1 MALTPLDIHNKE
13 FHVKLRGYDQDE
25 VNEFLDQ
32 IIKDYESLLKEN
44 DSLRESLD
52 QNKEKL
58 KYFNDLKDSLN
69 QSIIVAQEAAD
80 KVKANSQREAEI
92 INREAQKQG
101 QDIIDQANEKARN
114 IIDESSKK
122 AKKLAIET
130 DDLRK
135 QARIFRQ
142 KLQVMMESQLEVVK
156 SSEWDEI
163 LKQGKTSSYEEIQ
176 DAIRQDET
184 LDRETA
190 REIKPV
196 QNDEEFNFTPQP
208 DQTTTDNGQAE
219 TVVVFPDSDT
229 TSTATTPVDNNP
241 ASSND
246 DINGNNDNKLN
257 GNNDNKLNGQHF
269 ASDDDMQN

>member
-32 IIKDYESLLKEN
+32 IIKDYEALIKEN
-44 DSLRESLD
+44 DSLRDSLD

-101 QDIIDQANEKARN
+101 QDIIDQANEKARS
-114 IIDESSKK
+114 IIDEASKK

-156 SSEWDEI
+156 GSEWDEI

-176 DAIRQDET
+176 DAIRHDET
-184 LDRETA
+184 LDKESA
-190 REIKPV
+190 QEIAPI
-196 QNDEEFNFTPQP
+196 QDDEEFDFQP
-208 DQTTTDNGQAE
+208 VDPNPESVLNDDDSDQTE
-219 TVVVFPDSDT
+219 TVVVFPDTKDSSAST
-229 TSTATTPVDNNP
+229 TSTTSTDDLNSDDQDTDNQYFTNDNN
-241 ASSND
+241 
-246 DINGNNDNKLN
+246 LN
-257 GNNDNKLNGQHF
+257 
-269 ASDDDMQN
+269 

>member
-25 VNEFLDQ
+25 VNDFLDQ
-32 IIKDYESLLKEN
+32 VIKDYEQALKEN
-44 DSLRESLD
+44 ERLTDSLK
-52 QNKEKL
+52 QNQEKL

-101 QDIIDQANEKARN
+101 QDIIDQANEKARH
-114 IIDESSKK
+114 ILDEASKK
-122 AKKLAIET
+122 AKKLAVET

-156 SSEWDEI
+156 GSEWDEI
-163 LKQGKTSSYEEIQ
+163 LKQGDTSSFEEIQ
-176 DAIRQDET
+176 EAIRKDES
-184 LDRETA
+184 LDKDGSSE
-190 REIKPV
+190 V
-196 QNDEEFNFTPQP
+196 QSVADDISFSSGDSQTDTENDN
-208 DQTTTDNGQAE
+208 E
-219 TVVVFPDSDT
+219 TVVVYPD
-229 TSTATTPVDNNP
+229 
-241 ASSND
+241 
-246 DINGNNDNKLN
+246 
-257 GNNDNKLNGQHF
+257 
-269 ASDDDMQN
+269 ASDDTDDNEFADNVYINN

>member
-25 VNEFLDQ
+25 VNDFLDQ
-32 IIKDYESLLKEN
+32 VIKDYEQALKEN
-44 DSLRESLD
+44 ERLTDSLK
-52 QNKEKL
+52 QNQEKL

-101 QDIIDQANEKARN
+101 QDIIDQANEKARH
-114 IIDESSKK
+114 ILDEASKK
-122 AKKLAIET
+122 AKKLAVET

-156 SSEWDEI
+156 GSEWDEI
-163 LKQGKTSSYEEIQ
+163 LKQGDTSSFEEIQ
-176 DAIRQDET
+176 EAIRKDES
-184 LDRETA
+184 LDKDGSSE
-190 REIKPV
+190 V
-196 QNDEEFNFTPQP
+196 QSVADDISFSNGDS
-208 DQTTTDNGQAE
+208 QTDTENNNE
-219 TVVVFPDSDT
+219 TVVVFPD
-229 TSTATTPVDNNP
+229 
-241 ASSND
+241 
-246 DINGNNDNKLN
+246 
-257 GNNDNKLNGQHF
+257 
-269 ASDDDMQN
+269 ASDDTDDNEFADNVYINN

>member
-25 VNEFLDQ
+25 VNDFLDQ
-32 IIKDYESLLKEN
+32 VIKDYEQALKEN
-44 DSLRESLD
+44 ERLTDSLK
-52 QNKEKL
+52 QNQEKL

-101 QDIIDQANEKARN
+101 QDIIDQANETARH
-114 IIDESSKK
+114 ILDEASKK
-122 AKKLAIET
+122 AKKLAVET

-156 SSEWDEI
+156 GSEWDEI
-163 LKQGKTSSYEEIQ
+163 LKQGDTSSFEEIQ
-176 DAIRQDET
+176 EAIRKDES
-184 LDRETA
+184 LDKDGSSE
-190 REIKPV
+190 V
-196 QNDEEFNFTPQP
+196 QSVADDISFSNGDSQTDTENDN
-208 DQTTTDNGQAE
+208 E
-219 TVVVFPDSDT
+219 TVVVFPD
-229 TSTATTPVDNNP
+229 
-241 ASSND
+241 
-246 DINGNNDNKLN
+246 
-257 GNNDNKLNGQHF
+257 
-269 ASDDDMQN
+269 ASDDTDDNEFADNVYINN

>member
-25 VNEFLDQ
+25 VNDFLDQ
-32 IIKDYESLLKEN
+32 VIKDYEQALKEN
-44 DSLRESLD
+44 ERLTDSLK
-52 QNKEKL
+52 QNQEKL

-101 QDIIDQANEKARN
+101 QDIIDQANEKARH
-114 IIDESSKK
+114 ILDEASKK
-122 AKKLAIET
+122 AKKLAVET

-156 SSEWDEI
+156 GSEWDEI
-163 LKQGKTSSYEEIQ
+163 LKQGDTSSFEEIQ
-176 DAIRQDET
+176 EAIRKDES
-184 LDRETA
+184 LDKDGSSE
-190 REIKPV
+190 V
-196 QNDEEFNFTPQP
+196 QSVADDISFSNGDSQTDTENDN
-208 DQTTTDNGQAE
+208 E
-219 TVVVFPDSDT
+219 TVVVFPD
-229 TSTATTPVDNNP
+229 
-241 ASSND
+241 
-246 DINGNNDNKLN
+246 
-257 GNNDNKLNGQHF
+257 
-269 ASDDDMQN
+269 ASDDTNDNEFADNVYINN

>member
-25 VNEFLDQ
+25 VNDFLDQ
-32 IIKDYESLLKEN
+32 VIKDYEQALKEN
-44 DSLRESLD
+44 ERLTDSLK
-52 QNKEKL
+52 QNQEKL

-101 QDIIDQANEKARN
+101 QDIIDQANEKARH
-114 IIDESSKK
+114 ILDEASKK
-122 AKKLAIET
+122 AKKLAVET

-156 SSEWDEI
+156 GSEWDEI
-163 LKQGKTSSYEEIQ
+163 LKQGDTSSFEEIQ
-176 DAIRQDET
+176 EAIRKDES
-184 LDRETA
+184 LDKDGSSE
-190 REIKPV
+190 V
-196 QNDEEFNFTPQP
+196 QSFADDISFSNGDSQTDTENDN
-208 DQTTTDNGQAE
+208 E
-219 TVVVFPDSDT
+219 TVVVFPD
-229 TSTATTPVDNNP
+229 
-241 ASSND
+241 
-246 DINGNNDNKLN
+246 
-257 GNNDNKLNGQHF
+257 
-269 ASDDDMQN
+269 ASDDTDDNEFADNVYINN

>member
-25 VNEFLDQ
+25 VNDFLDQ
-32 IIKDYESLLKEN
+32 VIKDYEQALKEN
-44 DSLRESLD
+44 ERLTDSLK
-52 QNKEKL
+52 QNQEKL

-101 QDIIDQANEKARN
+101 QDIIDQANEKARH
-114 IIDESSKK
+114 ILDEASKK
-122 AKKLAIET
+122 AKKLAVET

-156 SSEWDEI
+156 GSEWDEI
-163 LKQGKTSSYEEIQ
+163 LKQGDTSSFEEIQ
-176 DAIRQDET
+176 EAIRKDES
-184 LDRETA
+184 LDKDGSSE
-190 REIKPV
+190 V
-196 QNDEEFNFTPQP
+196 QSVADDISFSNGDSQTDTENDN
-208 DQTTTDNGQAE
+208 E
-219 TVVVFPDSDT
+219 TVVVFPD
-229 TSTATTPVDNNP
+229 
-241 ASSND
+241 
-246 DINGNNDNKLN
+246 
-257 GNNDNKLNGQHF
+257 
-269 ASDDDMQN
+269 ASDDTGDNEFADNVYINN

>member
-25 VNEFLDQ
+25 VNDFLDQ
-32 IIKDYESLLKEN
+32 VIKDYEQALKEN
-44 DSLRESLD
+44 ERLTDSLK
-52 QNKEKL
+52 QNQEKL

-101 QDIIDQANEKARN
+101 QDIIDQANEKARH
-114 IIDESSKK
+114 ILDEASKK
-122 AKKLAIET
+122 AKKLAVET

-156 SSEWDEI
+156 GSEWDEI
-163 LKQGKTSSYEEIQ
+163 LKQGDTSSFEEIQ
-176 DAIRQDET
+176 EAIRKDES
-184 LDRETA
+184 LDKDGSSE
-190 REIKPV
+190 V
-196 QNDEEFNFTPQP
+196 QSVADDISFSNGDSQTDTENDN
-208 DQTTTDNGQAE
+208 E
-219 TVVVFPDSDT
+219 TVVVFPDASDHT
-229 TSTATTPVDNNP
+229 
-241 ASSND
+241 
-246 DINGNNDNKLN
+246 NDNEFADN
-257 GNNDNKLNGQHF
+257 VYINN
-269 ASDDDMQN
+269 